1 MFRPIGIHK
10 YDCKQDPQQWQ
21 RCYSKTIEVSGG
33 SNNTKVLYFLMAL
46 ESALLTWLESLKPD
60 SIDSWDEL
68 KKAFIDKF

>member
-1 MFRPIGIHK
+1 
-10 YDCKQDPQQWQ
+10 
-21 RCYSKTIEVSGG
+21 
-33 SNNTKVLYFLMAL
+33 MAL